1 MWFDAPIGMPDID
14 VEDLN
19 VNIEE
24 LGELGAYFFTDTGAR
39 KRAFDT
45 PHLNN
50 IYDSAPYLHNGAAP
64 TLEEIWTRFDQLGLH
79 GTTGDLT
86 RQQLND
92 LIAYL
97 KSL

>member
-1 MWFDAPIGMPDID
+1 MSD
-14 VEDLN
+14 VYADPGQ
-19 VNIEE
+19 
-24 LGELGAYFFTDTGAR
+24 LGEMGAYFFTETSFIR
-39 KRAFDT
+39 RAFDT

-64 TLEEIWTRFDQLGLH
+64 TLEEIWTRFDQLMLH
-79 GTTGDLT
+79 GETDDLS
-86 RQQLND
+86 RQQFND

>member
-1 MWFDAPIGMPDID
+1 MPDIN
-14 VEDLN
+14 VRDLN
-19 VNIEE
+19 IQIEE
-24 LGELGAYFFTDTGAR
+24 LGEMGAYFFTDTGAR

-50 IYDSAPYLHNGAAP
+50 IYDSGPYLHNGVAN
-64 TLEEIWTRFDQLGLH
+64 TLHEIWTRYDQLSLH
-79 GTTGDLT
+79 GETDDLT
-86 RQQLND
+86 RRQFND